1 MPKTNKRKSRVN
13 FCNTSVNYSKDEVF
27 RFAVLYGK
35 DSVIKAIDESSY
47 GPGKS
52 ALLKK
57 FPQKGH
63 YDEQTVRTLLQPFTV
78 GTKEWLNFVEMIARS
93 DHGPIESDIYG
104 YFDFT
109 PTHRAPAPASAP
121 PQQSRRQ
128 VSPPSIPGANST
140 SVGVCALH
148 QNQLLLQQ
156 QQQIELQQHQ
166 LFLLQRQ
173 LLQQKQL
180 IQERNVTLQQQRR
193 QISANLSMLCES
205 ENIDPNACALNEAD
219 PGQ

>member
-1 MPKTNKRKSRVN
+1 MPKTNKRKSRAN
-13 FCNTSVNYSKDEVF
+13 FRNTSVNYSKDEVF

-63 YDEQTVRTLLQPFTV
+63 YDEQTVRTLLQLCTV

-93 DHGPIESDIYG
+93 DYGPIESDIYG

-109 PTHRAPAPASAP
+109 PTH
-121 PQQSRRQ
+121 
-128 VSPPSIPGANST
+128 
-140 SVGVCALH
+140 
-148 QNQLLLQQ
+148 
-156 QQQIELQQHQ
+156 
-166 LFLLQRQ
+166 
-173 LLQQKQL
+173 
-180 IQERNVTLQQQRR
+180 
-193 QISANLSMLCES
+193 
-205 ENIDPNACALNEAD
+205 
-219 PGQ
+219 